1 MSRVI
6 GLYLVPTARQALQ
19 NQGRRNQ
26 TERRL
31 PGAEAVAGRQP
42 GSSDAPRRVLAA
54 AQGTSGRE
62 DAARPVVS
70 SVGSEIRSAD
80 QAVRRSGATSCQAQR
95 TDCRCPG
102 RFRDCGKMGVSG
114 GEPEEDDL
122 SLAGRAGP
130 GAAAGL
136 RVAGVGGGSRWVAMG
151 RAALRS
157 GPLGC
162 GGRGGGV
169 QPQPEGVAA
178 GRPGGGCCHHPGKK
192 RRRPR

>member
-80 QAVRRSGATSCQAQR
+80 QAVRRSGATSAGALGALG
-95 TDCRCPG
+95 TA
-102 RFRDCGKMGVSG
+102 GKMGVSG

-122 SLAGRAGP
+122 SLASRAGP
-130 GAAAGL
+130 GAAARL
-136 RVAGVGGGSRWVAMG
+136 RAAGVGGGSRWVG
-151 RAALRS
+151 RRCVLVPQGA
-157 GPLGC
+157 
-162 GGRGGGV
+162 GGG
-169 QPQPEGVAA
+169 EGVCS
-178 GRPGGGCCHHPGKK
+178 RSRREWQPGGQAGAVATIRVGNEVDPGEK
-192 RRRPR
+192 RRRV

>member
-80 QAVRRSGATSCQAQR
+80 QAVRRSGATSAGALGALG
-95 TDCRCPG
+95 TA
-102 RFRDCGKMGVSG
+102 GKMGVSG

-122 SLAGRAGP
+122 SLASRAGP
-130 GAAAGL
+130 GAAAPL
-136 RVAGVGGGSRWVAMG
+136 RAAGVGGGSRWVGSG
-151 RAALRS
+151 RAGAAFWSLRVR
-157 GPLGC
+157 GA
-162 GGRGGGV
+162 GRGCAA
-169 QPQPEGVAA
+169 AA
-178 GRPGGGCCHHPGKK
+178 GGSGSREA
-192 RRRPR
+192 RRGLLPPSG